1 MTTRTPAAGLF
12 KPNFNAL
19 TWHDQVNANFDTID
33 ALLSGY
39 VAVQNVQG
47 VWQNYTD
54 YSIGQVL
61 VDSQNGFLYEC
72 LEDHTSAISPTTFAD
87 DRSDHP
93 SYWSLKTSFATYKG
107 LWTTATDYNVGD
119 FIVNDNATVY
129 AVCNTDH
136 TSTDFDD
143 DAAYWDKL
151 IDAEALFTQ
160 MQSDAATAAYWG
172 ALLASFSYDIHDF
185 SWLPNRRWSE
195 QVTRALS
202 VTGSYV
208 IDLSLGNVFD
218 LSLSGTTTLSLTGY
232 SELTTLSATAFTL
245 YVTHNNYCVVWPSNV
260 YWPGNAEPTQEMN
273 GTSLYTFATR
283 NGGATWQGAV
293 AGTNYPA

>member
-1 MTTRTPAAGLF
+1 MSTRTPAAGLF

-19 TWHDQVNANFDTID
+19 TWHDEVNANFDTID

-47 VWQNYTD
+47 VWQNSTD
-54 YSIGQVL
+54 YTIGMVL

-72 LEDHTSAISPTTFAD
+72 ADDHTSADSPTTFAA
-87 DRSDHP
+87 DRSHNP
-93 SYWSLKTSFATYKG
+93 TYWTLKTTFATYKG

-129 AVCNTDH
+129 AVCNTSH
-136 TSTDFDD
+136 TSTNFDD
-143 DAAYWDKL
+143 DAANWDKL
-151 IDAEALFTQ
+151 IDAEGLFQQVQT
-160 MQSDAATAAYWG
+160 DAATAAYWG
-172 ALLASFSYDIHDF
+172 ALLQNFVYDVHDF

-202 VTGSYV
+202 VTGSYI

-218 LSLSGTTTLSLTGY
+218 LSLSGGTTLSITGY
-232 SELTTLSATAFTL
+232 SEMSTLSATAFTL
-245 YVTHNNYCVVWPSNV
+245 YATHNNYCLIWPANV
-260 YWPGNAEPTQEMN
+260 YWPGGTEPTQEMS
-273 GTSLYTFATR
+273 GTSIYTFMTR

-293 AGTNYPA
+293 GGTAYTA